1 MQFHVS
7 EPTTLLSF
15 LKICFPDSS
24 ANQIKKWIEQ
34 GRVQKQEKTLSSPI
48 APLNKGD
55 TLLFLDRIKKEKSP
69 FKVLYEDQYFIVVDK
84 PAGLLSV
91 DTETKEEMSLHSY
104 LKKRFPRKK
113 VWVVHRLDK
122 ETSGAILFALD
133 QQAFHSLKEQLK
145 ARTMKRRYFVLVEGV
160 VEGSGTWD
168 SFLFEDSS
176 LIMRV
181 VPPHTP
187 HAERAITHWHALG
200 HTPTR
205 SLLECHLHT
214 GKKNQIRVQA
224 AHFGHPLIGDEKYK
238 SSKRASHLGLHAYSL
253 ECTHPISLKE
263 MTFIAPFPPSFS
275 SLVPKK
281 LLSLLK

>member
-1 MQFHVS
+1 MKFHVA

-15 LKICFPDSS
+15 LKACFPDSS
-24 ANQIKKWIEQ
+24 TNQIKKWIEQ
-34 GRVQKQEKTLSSPI
+34 GRINKGDIPLSSPM
-48 APLNKGD
+48 AHLDKGD
-55 TLLFLDRIKKEKSP
+55 DITFLNRTKKEKSP
-69 FKVLYEDQYFIVVDK
+69 FQVLYEDPYFIVVDK

-91 DTETKEEMSLHSY
+91 DTEIKKEMSLHAY
-104 LKKRFPRKK
+104 LKKKFPRKK
-113 VWVVHRLDK
+113 IWVVHRLDK

-133 QQAFHSLKEQLK
+133 QQAFNSLKDQLK
-145 ARTMKRRYFVLVEGV
+145 ARTMKRRYFAVVEGII
-160 VEGSGTWD
+160 EGSGTWD
-168 SFLFEDSS
+168 SFLLEDSS

-187 HAERAITHWHALG
+187 KSERAITHWRALG
-200 HTPTR
+200 HTASL

-224 AHFGHPLIGDEKYK
+224 AHFGHPLVGDEKYK
-238 SSKRASHLGLHAYSL
+238 SSRRASHLGLHAYSL
-253 ECTHPISLKE
+253 ECIHPISCE
-263 MTFIAPFPPSFS
+263 TMTFIAPFPPSFS